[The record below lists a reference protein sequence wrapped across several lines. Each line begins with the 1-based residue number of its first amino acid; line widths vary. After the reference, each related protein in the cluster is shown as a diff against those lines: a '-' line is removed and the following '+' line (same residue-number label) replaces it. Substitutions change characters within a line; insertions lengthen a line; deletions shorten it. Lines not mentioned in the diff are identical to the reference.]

1 MAKNI
6 READGFNNMFASLGG
21 FGNNTTKKND
31 TKKPAAKSPLDKEKK
46 AEEKKEHVK
55 VVEKDTEKKAEK
67 ESTTKSEVE
76 KKAKLEPKSTTKKAV
91 ITEEKPTKKEELEA
105 EEAKS
110 EETVAAEEVPET
122 KEVEVS
128 VEPEAEEAVGVKKPV
143 AKKKTNTSKTAKKTS
158 IMDENEPTE
167 NTSVR
172 LYARNKKYFEI
183 RSAQLGVSQMEYIN
197 FLLEEEAKREEGLD
211 LDPFTIE
218 LPKKEST
225 SIKALVLASHN
236 MDFLR
241 DASAKLGMK
250 MTQFINWMLDNE
262 RERERTNGPRK
273 KIK

>member
-1 MAKNI
+1 M
-6 READGFNNMFASLGG
+6 
-21 FGNNTTKKND
+21 
-31 TKKPAAKSPLDKEKK
+31 KPE
-46 AEEKKEHVK
+46 
-55 VVEKDTEKKAEK
+55 
-67 ESTTKSEVE
+67 
-76 KKAKLEPKSTTKKAV
+76 
-91 ITEEKPTKKEELEA
+91 
-105 EEAKS
+105 
-110 EETVAAEEVPET
+110 
-122 KEVEVS
+122 
-128 VEPEAEEAVGVKKPV
+128 
-143 AKKKTNTSKTAKKTS
+143 TAKKTS

>member
-76 KKAKLEPKSTTKKAV
+76 KKAKLEPKSTTKTAV

-110 EETVAAEEVPET
+110 EETVEAEEVPET
-122 KEVEVS
+122 KEVP
-128 VEPEAEEAVGVKKPV
+128 VEPEAEKAVGVKKPV